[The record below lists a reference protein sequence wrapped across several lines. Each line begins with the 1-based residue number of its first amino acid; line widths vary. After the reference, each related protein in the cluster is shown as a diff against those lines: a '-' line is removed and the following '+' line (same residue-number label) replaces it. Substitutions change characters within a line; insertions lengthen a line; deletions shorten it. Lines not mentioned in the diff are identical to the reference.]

1 MTISCQQARFQQ
13 QGLLADT
20 LSKDQES
27 ILVSHL
33 DTCVD
38 CQREIENL
46 TTRGT
51 LWEQATDALRL
62 GGVMQKAFHKE
73 LDIDPTVPTRTELE
87 RSFRS
92 FLAPTDDPS
101 SLGRIGTME
110 VTGVIGHGGA
120 GIVYKAL
127 DKTLGRSVAIKLLN
141 PSIANQESAR
151 TRFAREARAMAA
163 ISHDHVVPVY
173 AVSQHNGIPYLVME
187 YVPGGTLAKRIS
199 NDGPLDTIETVRVAL
214 QIAQGLAAAHRQG
227 VVHRDVKPS
236 NILLD
241 PGVERVR
248 VADFGLARAAD
259 DHTHTESGTL
269 VGTPQYMSPEQVCGE
284 PIDFRSDLYSLGS
297 VMYTCC
303 TGKPPFE
310 SDSVYAMMQKISQD
324 QPPSASTSNLQV
336 PVWLDGLIAKLHARR
351 PSDRFES
358 AEQLTTI
365 LEAELLHLQ
374 QPISQTEPLRPWL
387 PRSSRLFRP
396 SSKASF
402 ACAACVLCIA
412 GGLGGWAF
420 WPVVEYAPNP
430 NQSTVIV
437 DDQEASKGSELSP
450 ELNAWVERLVQVENH
465 NVMAFRVG
473 PELLKLPASDSLAV
487 ATATW
492 PRIQEP
498 TVKTGVLKA
507 FHFGSHPSV
516 LKILHLGMKDA
527 DPKVQQY
534 AASYLRGIAMSGFE
548 ANSLAY
554 DKWYKQYCDQP
565 LETVFQDAYHRL
577 TLDLQGVEPKIAV
590 QVLASLGDD
599 FGTGRNKSSDPAK
612 VAAVKNSILPNL
624 IVGWVAQNELKD
636 KELEEALR
644 LVKNLPAIYELA
656 ESQLLPMLSRDLPL
670 RTQVGVARALVAT
683 HPQEATE
690 FLFKSLSGI
699 VTTGSSKDSPLEL
712 LECCRA
718 ISEMG
723 DPRSIPKLIAIMD
736 CDNSPYTRAQI
747 GPALCESEL
756 GKWTKVKDSV
766 FLEGAWWRNW
776 WSKNATNFPEEV
788 RSIEIESLP
797 KTAFGAKYQPRN
809 ADLSTHEGRVKV
821 FQEEFAKLGSDD
833 HPNFWSASM
842 ALASAGDARAIPVLI
857 GAIEADNSYETVYGV
872 GYFGLGFDKIG
883 KLTKVQYS
891 PFHDGAW
898 WRRWWEANKLNFPE
912 EVQQIAISEFPKTTN
927 GKKHIP
933 IPDDLDTHDGRIRF
947 LTEQLKMPDAN
958 LSKLAELIG
967 DAGDLRGIPVLIGV
981 IISDKSGRAIYDV
994 GYFGLSLSKLGKLTG
1009 VSYDKSHD
1017 TDWWKRWWITHRRD
1031 FPDIAD
1037 MELPTFAIAAPPMQ
1051 STSADVEDIPSED
1064 LRIGGD
1070 ANKRYFLIG
1079 DSKGA
1084 CPDEGFKLAIIMPGG
1099 DGGEDFNPFV
1109 RRIHKYALGGDWIVA
1124 EPVSV
1129 YWNNAQEIVWP
1140 TQKDAVADSQFSTEE
1155 FVGMVIDDVRTRA
1168 KIDSKNIVTLTWS
1181 SSGPA
1186 GYAIAL
1192 QPETPVTGIY
1202 IAMSVF
1208 RPEWYTTIASA
1219 KDRRFV
1225 IDHSPQD
1232 RVCPYSM
1239 SINAE
1244 KKLLEAGAQVKRIE
1258 YEGGH
1263 GWHGDVYGRISEE
1276 MKWLTQTQ

>member
-33 DTCVD
+33 DTCLD

-46 TTRGT
+46 TTCGA
-51 LWEQATDALRL
+51 LWEQATNALRL
-62 GGVMQKAFHKE
+62 GGVMQKAIRKE
-73 LDIDPTVPTRTELE
+73 LDTDPTVPTRTELE
-87 RSFRS
+87 RSFLS

-127 DKTLGRSVAIKLLN
+127 DKTLGRSIAIKLLN

-199 NDGPLDTIETVRVAL
+199 KDGPLETLETVRVAL

-248 VADFGLARAAD
+248 VTDFGLARAAD
-259 DHTHTESGTL
+259 DHSHTESGTL

-284 PIDFRSDLYSLGS
+284 QIDFRSDLYSLGS
-297 VMYTCC
+297 VMYACC
-303 TGKPPFE
+303 TGRPPFE
-310 SDSVYAMMQKISQD
+310 SDSVYAMMQKISKD

-336 PVWLDGLIAKLHARR
+336 PVWLDGMIAKLHARH

-358 AEQLTTI
+358 AEQLAAI
-365 LEAELLHLQ
+365 LEAELLYLQ
-374 QPISQTEPLRPWL
+374 QPVSQPEPLRPWL
-387 PRSSRLFRP
+387 PRSKRLFMP
-396 SSKASF
+396 STKASF
-402 ACAACVLCIA
+402 VCAACVLCIV
-412 GGLGGWAF
+412 GGLGGWALSPF
-420 WPVVEYAPNP
+420 AEHAPSP
-430 NQSTVIV
+430 NQSSFLV
-437 DDQEASKGSELSP
+437 DDPEATKGSELSP
-450 ELNAWVERLVQVENH
+450 ELKAWAERLVQAENH
-465 NVMAFRVG
+465 NVMAFQIG
-473 PELLKLPASDSLAV
+473 PELLKLPSSDSLTV
-487 ATATW
+487 ATAAW
-492 PRIQEP
+492 PRIQKQ
-498 TVKTGVLKA
+498 TVKTGILKA

-534 AASYLRGIAMSGFE
+534 AASYLRGIAMIGFE

-577 TLDLQGVEPKIAV
+577 TLDLQGVEPRIAV
-590 QVLASLGDD
+590 QVLANLGDD
-599 FGTGRNKSSDPAK
+599 FGSGNKSSNPAK
-612 VAAVKNSILPNL
+612 AAAVKNSGLPNL

-636 KELEEALR
+636 KELDEALR
-644 LVKNLPAIYELA
+644 LVKILPVNNELA
-656 ESQLLPMLSRDLPL
+656 ETQLLPMLSRDLPL
-670 RTQVGVARALVAT
+670 RTQIGVARALVAT
-683 HPQEATE
+683 HPQETTE
-690 FLFKSLSGI
+690 FLFKSISEI

-736 CDNSPYTRAQI
+736 CDNSPSTRAQI
-747 GPALCESEL
+747 GAALCESEL

-766 FLEGAWWRNW
+766 FLDGAWWRNW
-776 WSKNATNFPEEV
+776 WSKNAANFPEEV
-788 RSIEIESLP
+788 RSIEIESQP

-821 FQEEFAKLGSDD
+821 FQEEFAKL
-833 HPNFWSASM
+833 ASGENSNIWNAST

-872 GYFGLGFDKIG
+872 GYFGLGMDKIG
-883 KLTKVQYS
+883 EVTKVQYS

-898 WRRWWEANKLNFPE
+898 WRRWWEANKPNFPE
-912 EVQQIAISEFPKTTN
+912 EAQQIAIPEFPKTVS
-927 GKKHIP
+927 GRKHVP
-933 IPDDLDTHDGRIRF
+933 FPADLDTHEGRVRF
-947 LTEQLKMPDAN
+947 LSEHLKKPEAD
-958 LSKLAELIG
+958 LPKLAELIG
-967 DAGDLRGIPVLIGV
+967 EAGDVRGIPVLIGV
-981 IISDKSGRAIYDV
+981 IIADKSGRANYDV
-994 GYFGLSLSKLGKLTG
+994 GYFGLSSSKLGKLTG

-1017 TDWWKRWWITHRRD
+1017 ADWWKRWWITHRRD

-1037 MELPTFAIAAPPMQ
+1037 MEIPTFAIAAPP
-1051 STSADVEDIPSED
+1051 SPNSDVEDIPCED

-1070 ANKRYFLIG
+1070 ANMRYFLIG

-1109 RRIHKYALGGDWIVA
+1109 RRIHKYALGSDWIVA

-1129 YWNNAQEIVWP
+1129 YWNKAQEIVWP
-1140 TQKDAVADSQFSTEE
+1140 TKKDAVADSKFSTEE
-1155 FVGMVIDDVRTRA
+1155 FVGMVIDDVKKRA
-1168 KIDSKNIVTLTWS
+1168 KIDSRNIVTLTWS

-1186 GYAIAL
+1186 AYAIAL
-1192 QPETPVTGIY
+1192 QLETPVTGSY

-1208 RPEWYTTIASA
+1208 RPEWYPTIASA
-1219 KDRRFV
+1219 KGRRFV

-1239 SINAE
+1239 SIKAE
-1244 KKLLEAGAQVKRIE
+1244 KKLLEAGAEFKRIE

-1263 GWHGDVYGRISEE
+1263 GWHGDAFGRISEG
-1276 MKWLTQTQ
+1276 MKWLTQTP